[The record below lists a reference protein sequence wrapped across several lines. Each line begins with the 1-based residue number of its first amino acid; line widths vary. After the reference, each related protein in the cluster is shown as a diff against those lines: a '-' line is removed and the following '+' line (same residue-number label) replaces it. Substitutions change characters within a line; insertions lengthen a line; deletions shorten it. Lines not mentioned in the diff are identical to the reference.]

1 MILEAK
7 CSACGKH
14 IGYLSIA
21 GISGPE
27 DTCVKTIRLEN
38 NASVA
43 FLCDDC
49 RSCGIILE
57 KEEGK

>member
-7 CSACGKH
+7 CSACSKH

-21 GISGPE
+21 GIGGPE
-27 DTCVKTIRLEN
+27 DTCVKTIRLEY

-43 FLCDDC
+43 FLCDAC
-49 RSCGIILE
+49 RAGMIDLE
-57 KEEGK
+57 EEGK